1 MLKAILLAPLIP
13 MLLVGLLFMA
23 IGFTSSG
30 TLNIG
35 VPIMAMGIGSI
46 IAYPFMIIWGIPV
59 IIVLEKKLRNKKNT
73 KLVLY
78 TIAGII
84 PGLALY
90 LIFNFGH
97 LPGLVTLISSIVGP
111 LIGLTTG
118 IIMRKSANSHDS
130 QT

>member
-84 PGLALY
+84 DRQMKKGASHSDVEIY
-90 LIFNFGH
+90 L
-97 LPGLVTLISSIVGP
+97 
-111 LIGLTTG
+111 
-118 IIMRKSANSHDS
+118 NSPRR
-130 QT
+130 